1 MTVRHLLNTKDA
13 LVAHI
18 SGLKEVLCL
27 QKELGDLTLEIQ
39 NLQGALSAAPIVKKQ
54 LEHPK
59 VIKEV
64 SPPVSMEKIKHKY
77 SAKDKA
83 HKKLAFPVLTQAR
96 SKQIS
101 YDPEPAYDKQAPDT
115 SGQARREKES
125 GDNLIN

>member
-1 MTVRHLLNTKDA
+1 
-13 LVAHI
+13 VAHI

-101 YDPEPAYDKQAPDT
+101 YDPEPTNDERAPDT
-115 SGQARREKES
+115 SRQAKEEKES
-125 GDNLIN
+125 DEKNRSISL